1 MLRGVMGPRSGEEG
15 ECCCGIRPSVCR
27 PWLPPAHPPL
37 ARALLHCAAAPPPQN
52 GKDAYM
58 IHFTYGDDFN
68 EMGVFTPGKVGYWHW
83 DKRDYMV
90 RVCGGGAGALGAR
103 SPTLVR

>member
-1 MLRGVMGPRSGEEG
+1 
-15 ECCCGIRPSVCR
+15 
-27 PWLPPAHPPL
+27 
-37 ARALLHCAAAPPPQN
+37 
-52 GKDAYM
+52 M